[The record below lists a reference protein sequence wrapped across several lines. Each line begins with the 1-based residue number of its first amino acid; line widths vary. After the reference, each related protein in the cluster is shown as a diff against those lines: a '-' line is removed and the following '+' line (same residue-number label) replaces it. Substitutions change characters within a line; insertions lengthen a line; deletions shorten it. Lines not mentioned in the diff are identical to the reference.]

1 MNRIFGF
8 LIIIFVLAGCAKDKP
23 AEEAEAK
30 NDTDK
35 EEYTQTT
42 SYLDGYLEN
51 PQLPD
56 DSELLVVDQVVE
68 DSKGKSTLIKI
79 KQVNETYQ
87 IGDIEMTLRD
97 AKWIHLRPSYRMI
110 DYFHGLTDNESEF
123 NYVKVF
129 VEITNTTAETLQFSP
144 AALVETNDGENT
156 SWEDELYLEGLNEP
170 IEPGESRK
178 GNLGFIVDETE
189 DLSELTIL
197 TSDLFDEADNKLT
210 DAEEITVEF

>member
-1 MNRIFGF
+1 MIM
-8 LIIIFVLAGCAKDKP
+8 LALAGCAKDKP

-30 NDTDK
+30 NGTDT
-35 EEYTQTT
+35 EEQAQTA

-56 DSELLVVDQVVE
+56 DSELLEVNQAVE
-68 DSKGKSTLIKI
+68 DSKGRSTLMKM
-79 KQVNETYQ
+79 KQVDETYQ
-87 IGDIEMTLRD
+87 IGDIEMKIRD

-129 VEITNTTAETLQFSP
+129 VEITNTSDKTLQFSP
-144 AALVETNDGENT
+144 VALVETNDGEKI
-156 SWEDELYLEGLNEP
+156 SWEEELYLESLNEP

-178 GNLGFIVDETE
+178 GNVGFIVDETK
-189 DLSELTIL
+189 DLSELKIL
-197 TSDLFDEADNKLT
+197 TSDVFDEADNKLT